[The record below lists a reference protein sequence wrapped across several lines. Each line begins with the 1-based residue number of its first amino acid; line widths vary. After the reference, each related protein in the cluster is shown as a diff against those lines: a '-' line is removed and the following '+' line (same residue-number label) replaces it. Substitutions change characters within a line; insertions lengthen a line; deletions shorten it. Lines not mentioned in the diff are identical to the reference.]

1 MARPTQDDF
10 AVFTTRPKISTRD
23 NDESSPTFGKRVV
36 RDFTDA
42 EWDDAKE
49 SAQYEIDNWDEA
61 QLGRIRGE
69 RDYLLQQSDWAINN
83 DSPLSSADQASVTTW
98 RQELRDL
105 PTSESDVA
113 DIVIPACPVSGV
125 VDR

>member
-23 NDESSPTFGKRVV
+23 NDESSPTFGQRVV

-49 SAQYEIDNWDEA
+49 STQYEIDNWDEA

-113 DIVIPACPVSGV
+113 DIEIPACPVSGV

>member
-23 NDESSPTFGKRVV
+23 NDESSPTFGQRVV

-49 SAQYEIDNWDEA
+49 STQYEIDNWDEA

>member
-23 NDESSPTFGKRVV
+23 NDESSPTFGQRVV

-49 SAQYEIDNWDEA
+49 STQYEIDNWDEA

-105 PTSESDVA
+105 PTSEADVA